1 MIIEI
6 KELMPSE
13 QYLVDLTNTELSEV
27 NGGYLPFVG
36 YEIGAF
42 DAATVSSE
50 IINEDANDSYTYDVQ
65 ASYGVSDGT
74 IQRGISIANNVG
86 GGIYTPLALF
96 YNLQG

>member
-6 KELMPSE
+6 KELIPSE
-13 QYLVDLTNTELSEV
+13 SYLVDLTNTELNKV
-27 NGGYLPFVG
+27 KGGYLPFVG
-36 YEIGAF
+36 FEIGAF

-50 IINEDANDSYTYDVQ
+50 IINEDANDPYTSDVQ
-65 ASYGVSDGT
+65 ASYGVSSDT
-74 IQRGISIANNVG
+74 IGLGISIANNVG